1 MLYTGDFK
9 LCFTVIVICCVV
21 SSFNGSK
28 WFVLL
33 ASFIPPISHNKPV
46 SKGLVQNSQG
56 HTIGQ
61 RTQVSCS
68 QLLHLAYGPISAPNT
83 DTAKMRYTEIPSHLF
98 IFRAY
103 KNSFKYFHLCAQ
115 ETNNLNQIIVFLLHW
130 LAAALVSFRQKYS
143 SSPTWRSQWLNLRLS
158 LCNAGVLNHWASASL
173 EWCLCCIWNV
183 MYMKR
188 IKPTY

>member
-1 MLYTGDFK
+1 M
-9 LCFTVIVICCVV
+9 
-21 SSFNGSK
+21 
-28 WFVLL
+28 LL

-68 QLLHLAYGPISAPNT
+68 QLLHLAYGPISVPNT
-83 DTAKMRYTEIPSHLF
+83 DTAKKRYTEMPSHLF

-115 ETNNLNQIIVFLLHW
+115 ETNNIESNHCLLTTLIGCSSCEFQTEVFI
-130 LAAALVSFRQKYS
+130 QPY
-143 SSPTWRSQWLNLRLS
+143 
-158 LCNAGVLNHWASASL
+158 L
-173 EWCLCCIWNV
+173 E
-183 MYMKR
+183 
-188 IKPTY
+188 KPVIEPKTFFMQCRYA